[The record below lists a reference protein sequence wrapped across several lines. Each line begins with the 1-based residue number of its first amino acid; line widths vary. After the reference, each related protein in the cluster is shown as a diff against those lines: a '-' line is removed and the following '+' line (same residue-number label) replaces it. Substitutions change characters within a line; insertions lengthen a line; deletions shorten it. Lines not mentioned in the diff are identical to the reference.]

1 MSDPMKDLKKSFEE
15 AMKPVA
21 DSITDAMKP
30 MTEMSEN
37 LMKQAEE
44 QFEPVKEKFTPA
56 LKMAEVNR
64 TTAEKL
70 MAIQA
75 EYVAD
80 FVNASL
86 AQFKSLIDAKD
97 PTEAVKLQVEFLKTL
112 DSKFTDVA
120 EKELATLT
128 DAKDKI
134 TEIVEKSMSEIG
146 EVPFMNEFKQ
156 FDLSKFDLSKL
167 IPGNSMAKPKASS
180 KPAPVAKPAASKPAV
195 KPATARKAVAP
206 AAAKPAPA
214 PVAPAPAPVAK
225 PATTAAA
232 VTKPET
238 AATVKPA
245 AKPAD
250 KA

>member
-1 MSDPMKDLKKSFEE
+1 ML
-15 AMKPVA
+15 
-21 DSITDAMKP
+21 
-30 MTEMSEN
+30 
-37 LMKQAEE
+37 KQAEQ
-44 QFEPVKEKFTPA
+44 QFEPVKEKFAPA
-56 LKMAEVNR
+56 LEMAEVNR

-75 EYVAD
+75 EYVSD

-86 AQFKSLIDAKD
+86 AQFKSLVDAKD
-97 PTEAVKLQVEFLKTL
+97 PKEAVKLQVEFLKTL

-134 TEIVEKSMSEIG
+134 TDIVEKSMSELG
-146 EVPFMNEFKQ
+146 DVPFMSELKQ

-167 IPGNSMAKPKASS
+167 IPGNTQTKPK
-180 KPAPVAKPAASKPAV
+180 AASKPAAAAKPASKPAA
-195 KPATARKAVAP
+195 KPATARKAAAP
-206 AAAKPAPA
+206 AAKPA
-214 PVAPAPAPVAK
+214 APAAK
-225 PATTAAA
+225 PAAKPAAA
-232 VTKPET
+232 ATP
-238 AATVKPA
+238 AAKQEAAPAKPA